1 MRDILIGLECRGR
14 RLRSRNEMAKGLLAK
29 MSDAGVIE
37 EMRIGFGF
45 CIMFQ
50 RTRVLAGWNVVV
62 D

>member
-45 CIMFQ
+45 CIMF
-50 RTRVLAGWNVVV
+50 
-62 D
+62 